1 MVISIILFLIGLFQV
16 IVGNCH
22 ANEVRKLS
30 EETRKEWEEEFGKIA
45 DSNIII
51 NFGFVFIIVGLLGI
65 LLVELTKF

>member
-16 IVGNCH
+16 IVGNLH

-45 DSNIII
+45 DSNVII
-51 NFGFVFIIVGLLGI
+51 NCGFVFIIVGLLGI